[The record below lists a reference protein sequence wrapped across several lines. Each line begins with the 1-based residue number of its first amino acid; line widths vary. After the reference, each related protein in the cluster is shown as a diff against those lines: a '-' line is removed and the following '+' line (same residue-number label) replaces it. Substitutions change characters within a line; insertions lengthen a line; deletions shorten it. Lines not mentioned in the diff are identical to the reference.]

1 MFALT
6 SSKRFVLAAVFAA
19 AMGMAASAC
28 AQDDDPPPEAG
39 RISYISGNVSIQPV
53 TSDEW
58 GQAYPNLPVG
68 PGDRIFTDS
77 DGRAEV
83 QVGQT
88 YVRIGPNSDVTLVD
102 ASTFNINF
110 GVAQGSIHLHSFGLW
125 PRQLLDISTP
135 NGNAEFGNSGDL
147 RVDVLPSDGAT
158 VFTNLGQFVDIT
170 AAGNFRQDL
179 DYGQS
184 LALAGTNPVSPQWL
198 QPAGPDDLDSWSQQ
212 RDQQLARVA
221 SFQYVSPDIPGAAD
235 LDANGDWQPATE
247 YGAVWFP
254 RNVSADWQ
262 PYRNGHWINRD
273 PWGWVWVE
281 DEPWGYAPFHYG
293 RWVNYSGR
301 WGWVPGPVNVRPIWS
316 PALVVFAG
324 GGDHFGG
331 GVGLSVWFPLG
342 PGEAYR
348 PWYRCSPRYIDQVNI
363 TNIRES
369 RRVHVQNTYVNIVNV
384 TNVTYVNRERGV
396 TAMRRDD
403 FASGRSARNVAVR
416 VDAREMQ
423 QMRPLARPDVAPT
436 PRAIVSRPVTR
447 PVPVSIRRPELIN
460 QQGRQIA
467 ARPGATAVIAPVRPA
482 PPVRQLPGR
491 TIVAAP
497 AHPVQNGRGDR
508 QFPGAQNGQDQRP
521 NNGYPGGVPR
531 ANPVGPAQGNQ
542 RPFNPQEQH
551 QNPPAG
557 YTNDRQQGQQPVR
570 PNGQPVAPPN
580 YRQQDRPN
588 QPPTNNERQQGPQ
601 PVMPGVQPTGRP
613 NLPPPNSQQ
622 DRPNYQQDRR
632 PNQPP
637 NNNDRQQGPQPV
649 MPGVQPT
656 GRPMQPPSNSQQDRP
671 NYQQDRR
678 PNQPPNN
685 NDRQQGPPPVMPGV
699 QPTGRPMQ
707 PPPNSQQ
714 DRPNYQQ
721 DRRPNQ
727 TQPQYPSP
735 PQNHQEFGPVQPTRR
750 PDQVAPPAN
759 NPPQGRPMQPLPQQR
774 EAAPPPQRPSYQ
786 PQAKPTPPPPSREAA
801 PPPQNRQQ
809 NDQKQNRDQ
818 KKDDKK
824 DDKKKHD

>member
-656 GRPMQPPSNSQQDRP
+656 GRPMQPP
-671 NYQQDRR
+671 
-678 PNQPPNN
+678 
-685 NDRQQGPPPVMPGV
+685 
-699 QPTGRPMQ
+699 
-707 PPPNSQQ
+707 PNSQQ

-786 PQAKPTPPPPSREAA
+786 PQARPTTPPPSREAA